1 MINHLI
7 QSAVFTIAQLK
18 ELLPA
23 LDNERYIA
31 SLPVFS
37 GRTVGMHVR
46 HIIEFY
52 QCLLLGIAKAEVD
65 YDARKRDLQLESDT
79 AFAIRNCEQ
88 LISDISRIHENP
100 SLTLLTGEDLNVKK
114 IAIPSCFH
122 RELTYVI
129 EHTIHHFAIIK
140 MGCSIAFPDIIFPAD
155 FGVAFSTIKHK
166 ASVHSN
172 VPASV

>member
-1 MINHLI
+1 MMNHLLH
-7 QSAVFTIAQLK
+7 SAVFTISQLK

-23 LDNERYIA
+23 LTKERYIA

-37 GRTVGMHVR
+37 GSTVGMHVR

-52 QCLLLGIAKAEVD
+52 QCLLQGIVKAEVD
-65 YDARKRDLQLESDT
+65 YDARKRDLQLESDP
-79 AFAIRNCEQ
+79 AFAISSCER
-88 LISDISRIHENP
+88 LISDLPCIQENP
-100 SLTLLTGEDLNVKK
+100 SLTLLTTQDLHMNKYAVQ
-114 IAIPSCFH
+114 SCFH

-172 VPASV
+172 VLASV